1 MSDAAK
7 LTINK
12 KVTCKY
18 VFFPTYMKTRVRHQ
32 TRSAGQL
39 QNPESHSHSQ
49 TLSNQHPK
57 PFKPKEKSHEMAD
70 FNNFAMVTTVK
81 LRLLGI
87 LFSHIKARVPLSRE
101 S

>member
-1 MSDAAK
+1 M
-7 LTINK
+7 
-12 KVTCKY
+12 
-18 VFFPTYMKTRVRHQ
+18 RVRHQ

-39 QNPESHSHSQ
+39 QNPIEPFSQ

-70 FNNFAMVTTVK
+70 INNSAMVTTVK
-81 LRLLGI
+81 LRPLGI
-87 LFSHIKARVPLSRE
+87 LFSHIKPSVPLSRE

>member
-39 QNPESHSHSQ
+39 QNPESHSQ

-70 FNNFAMVTTVK
+70 FNNSATVTTVK
-81 LRLLGI
+81 LRPLRI
-87 LFSHIKARVPLSRE
+87 LFSHIKAGVPLSRE